1 MKKAKRYPKKRSDTK
16 KANRDEQSEAIRK
29 KRIETKKRK
38 NYFLIY
44 YDKYITI

>member
-1 MKKAKRYPKKRSDTK
+1 MRYPKKRSDTK
-16 KANRDEQSEAIRK
+16 KANRNEQSEATGK
-29 KRIETKKRK
+29 KQIETKKRK